1 MKKLFSSE
9 WERMWSKKITWIC
22 FICIPFILLGT
33 IKYYLGNKAMFTYL
47 MGIIYNIPE
56 YKECILDREY
66 LIGATLGTISNVLL
80 LIKIITIT
88 IIMKG
93 IFMYNYKIMVSKMS

>member
-1 MKKLFSSE
+1 MDRE
-9 WERMWSKKITWIC
+9 DTI
-22 FICIPFILLGT
+22 

-56 YKECILDREY
+56 YKDCILDREY

-80 LIKIITIT
+80 LIK
-88 IIMKG
+88 KENLLKV
-93 IFMYNYKIMVSKMS
+93 F